1 MIFCSQKMVLM
12 GYFVND
18 LCTFLVQI
26 DPNSFAAGTGSLW
39 HIPDPLFVVGSDASL
54 S

>member
-1 MIFCSQKMVLM
+1 MIFCSQTMFLV

-18 LCTFLVQI
+18 FSILLLQI
-26 DPNSFAAGTGSLW
+26 DPNCFAAGPGSLW
-39 HIPDPLFVVGSDASL
+39 HIPDPLLVVGSDASL